1 MNTTFSNLPDSW
13 NDVDELISIL
23 RAWGISYLV
32 GLDHGASLARVDR
45 DQQSAVTLMRNKS
58 SK

>member
-13 NDVDELISIL
+13 NEVDELINIL

-32 GLDHGASLARVDR
+32 GLD
-45 DQQSAVTLMRNKS
+45 QSAS
-58 SK
+58 PPE